1 MVNRI
6 ENQYAP
12 DYVSPPGETLLET
25 LQAVG
30 ISQSEL
36 AVRTGY
42 PLQIIEEVINGTMPI
57 TAEMASTYQR
67 ELGIPA
73 HFWMSRDSRYQKARE
88 QV

>member
-1 MVNRI
+1 MANRI
-6 ENQYAP
+6 QNQYAP

-30 ISQSEL
+30 MSQIEL
-36 AVRTGY
+36 AIRTGY
-42 PLQIIEEVINGTMPI
+42 PLQVIEEVINGTMPI

-67 ELGIPA
+67 ELGVPA
-73 HFWMSRDSRYQKARE
+73 HFWMNRDSRYQKARG